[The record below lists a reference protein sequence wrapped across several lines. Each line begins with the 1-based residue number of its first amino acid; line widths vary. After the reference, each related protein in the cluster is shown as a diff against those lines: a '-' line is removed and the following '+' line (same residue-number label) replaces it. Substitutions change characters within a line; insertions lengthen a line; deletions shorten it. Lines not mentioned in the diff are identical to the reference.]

1 MLFLT
6 CVRRPFHSPFS
17 VDKVDCPP
25 SRSSI
30 VCLSRASFSAHES
43 RLTGSSADDGT
54 SELSS
59 GIGEDVEVLDSS
71 AGEVVRV
78 EVEGVAW
85 EVEEVLPL
93 PPLLSS
99 RRETARVAEHRREA
113 REARESDIASGRG
126 IEFEKSWW
134 GEGKEV
140 WTTAGVAT
148 RPDLTN
154 DLLHSTRTRLD

>member
-43 RLTGSSADDGT
+43 RLTGSSADGGT
-54 SELSS
+54 SELLSD
-59 GIGEDVEVLDSS
+59 IGEDVEVLDSG
-71 AGEVVRV
+71 AREVVRV
-78 EVEGVAW
+78 RVEGVAW
-85 EVEEVLPL
+85 EVEEVL
-93 PPLLSS
+93 PLLSS

-113 REARESDIASGRG
+113 REARESDMASCRG
-126 IEFEKSWW
+126 MKFEES
-134 GEGKEV
+134 
-140 WTTAGVAT
+140 
-148 RPDLTN
+148 R
-154 DLLHSTRTRLD
+154 